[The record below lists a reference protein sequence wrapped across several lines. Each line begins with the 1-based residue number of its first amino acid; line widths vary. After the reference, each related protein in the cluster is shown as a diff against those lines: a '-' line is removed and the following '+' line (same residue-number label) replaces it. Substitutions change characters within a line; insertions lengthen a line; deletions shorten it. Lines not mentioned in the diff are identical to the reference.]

1 MHIPESHVG
10 CILQNRKGECKMK
23 RLFKIGA
30 IFQIIYCLCCLI
42 VVICMPLYRAF
53 YTTTFG
59 EICFKIGATITFIST
74 FNPIGLIGIILSCI
88 GFLGSELKKRAK
100 YAIATIV
107 LSLFVPISWFIA
119 VCFFVHYSGG
129 V

>member
-1 MHIPESHVG
+1 
-10 CILQNRKGECKMK
+10 MK

-30 IFQIIYCLCCLI
+30 VFQIIYCLCCLI
-42 VVICMPLYRAF
+42 GAICMPLYSAF

-74 FNPIGLIGIILSCI
+74 FNPVGLIGIILSCI
-88 GFLGSELKKRAK
+88 GFWGSELKKYAK
-100 YAIATIV
+100 YTIATIA
-107 LSLFVPISWFIA
+107 LPLFVPLSWIMA

>member
-1 MHIPESHVG
+1 MHTPESHVG
-10 CILQNRKGECKMK
+10 CILQNCKGECKMI

-30 IFQIIYCLCCLI
+30 IFQIIYCLCCFI
-42 VVICMPLYRAF
+42 VVICMPLYSAF

-59 EICFKIGATITFIST
+59 EICFKIGATITFILT

-88 GFLGSELKKRAK
+88 VFLGSELKKRAK

-107 LSLFVPISWFIA
+107 LSLFVPISWIIA
-119 VCFFVHYSGG
+119 VCFFVHCSGG